1 MLYPKQI
8 MNKQNKQSIKNMKKL
23 LFLLLVFAFVNLAKA
38 QDSSNAVYAF
48 SLDQCVEF
56 AHKNNVQVK
65 NALLA
70 IDVQNQTNREIAGAA
85 LPTISTN
92 LSGTDYTKIP
102 TSLLPG
108 QIFGGAPGTFIPVQ
122 FGTKFNA
129 NYGASIQQL
138 LFDGQVFIALQARAT
153 SMEMQRK
160 NAALTEEAIKAN
172 IYKIYYQLSASK
184 TQLNIL
190 DANINRIKSLAHDA
204 QIMYKNGFAEKL
216 DVDKLSVQ
224 LNNLET
230 EKLKANNSVAIGYMG
245 LKMLMGM
252 PVKDSLVLTDV
263 VNETSLNNDV
273 LTENNFQY
281 NVRKDFQYLGTIKK
295 LNEYNIKRY
304 QLSNLPTI
312 AMSGSYSKNAQ
323 RSKFDFFESGNW
335 FTTSLISLNV
345 SLPIFNGFA
354 TDARIKRT
362 KIELKQT
369 ENQIDALKNSIDNE
383 ITQAKLNYMSSV
395 ATVQFQKKNM
405 ELAET
410 VYGQT
415 KKKFEAGT
423 GSNTEISAAQADLV
437 SAQNNYMNALYSALI
452 AKVDLLKATGK
463 L

>member
-1 MLYPKQI
+1 
-8 MNKQNKQSIKNMKKL
+8 MKKL
-23 LFLLLVFAFVNLAKA
+23 FYLLLVIAFANIARAQDAGKFVN
-38 QDSSNAVYAF
+38 AF

-70 IDVQNQTNREIAGAA
+70 IESQNQTNREIAGAA
-85 LPTISTN
+85 LPTISTS

-122 FGTKFNA
+122 FGTKYNA

-204 QIMYKNGFAEKL
+204 QIMYQNGFAEKL
-216 DVDKLSVQ
+216 DVDKLNVQ

-230 EKLKANNSVAIGYMG
+230 EKLKADNSVAIGYMG
-245 LKMLMGM
+245 LKLLMGM
-252 PVKDSLVLTDV
+252 PVADSLTLTDV
-263 VNETSLNNDV
+263 INESSLNNDI
-273 LTENNFQY
+273 LTETNFQY
-281 NVRKDFQYLGTIKK
+281 SVRKDFQYLGTVKK

-312 AMSGSYSKNAQ
+312 AMAGSYSKNAQ
-323 RSKFDFFESGNW
+323 RSEFDFFKGGNW

-369 ENQIDALKNSIDNE
+369 ENQIEALKNSIDNE

-437 SAQNNYMNALYSALI
+437 SAQNNYMNALYTALI
-452 AKVDLLKATGK
+452 AKVDYLKATGK

>member
-1 MLYPKQI
+1 
-8 MNKQNKQSIKNMKKL
+8 MKKL
-23 LFLLLVFAFVNLAKA
+23 FFFFLSFTVVQLSQA
-38 QDSSNAVYAF
+38 QEDKKTVHEF

-56 AHKNNVQVK
+56 AQKNNVQVK
-65 NALLA
+65 NSLLA
-70 IDVQNQTNREIAGAA
+70 VQVQAQINREIAAAA
-85 LPTISTN
+85 LPTITSSTGVVN
-92 LSGTDYTKIP
+92 YTTIP
-102 TSLLPG
+102 TSLLPA
-108 QIFGGAPGTFIPVQ
+108 QIFGGAAGTFIPVQ

-129 NYGASIQQL
+129 NYGANLQQL

-153 SMEMQRK
+153 SMKLQK
-160 NAALTEEAIKAN
+160 QNAALTQEAIKAN

-190 DANINRIKSLAHDA
+190 DANISRLSALAHDA
-204 QIMYKNGFAEKL
+204 EIMYKNGFAEKL
-216 DVDKLSVQ
+216 DVDKVAVQ

-263 VNETSLNNDV
+263 INEKSLTNDILSDSV
-273 LTENNFQY
+273 FKY
-281 NVRKDFQYLGTIKK
+281 DVRKDYQYLSSVKS

-312 AMSGSYSKNAQ
+312 ALGASYSKNAQ
-323 RSKFDFFESGNW
+323 RTKFDFFEGGNW
-335 FTTSLISLNV
+335 FTTSLISLNI

-369 ENQIDALKNSIDNE
+369 QNQIESLKNNIDNE
-383 ITQAKLNYMSSV
+383 VTQAKLNYISSV
-395 ATVQFQKKNM
+395 ATVKFQKSNM
-405 ELAET
+405 ELAEK
-410 VYGQT
+410 VYQQT
-415 KKKFEAGT
+415 KKKFEAGA
-423 GSNTEISAAQADLV
+423 GSNTEISASQADLV

>member
-1 MLYPKQI
+1 
-8 MNKQNKQSIKNMKKL
+8 MKKL
-23 LFLLLVFAFVNLAKA
+23 IFLTMVVAFANLTQAQAPSKA
-38 QDSSNAVYAF
+38 IYAF
-48 SLDQCVEF
+48 SLDQCVEY
-56 AHKNNVQVK
+56 AHRNNVQVK
-65 NALLA
+65 NTLLA
-70 IDVQNQTNREIAGAA
+70 IESQAQTNREIAATA
-85 LPTISTN
+85 LPTINTN

-190 DANINRIKSLAHDA
+190 DANINRIKALAHDA
-204 QIMYKNGFAEKL
+204 SIMYKNGFAEKL

-245 LKMLMGM
+245 LKLLMGM
-252 PVKDSLVLTDV
+252 PVKDSLSLTDV
-263 VNETSLNNDV
+263 IDEKSLSFDI
-273 LTENNFQY
+273 LSESDIQY
-281 NVRKDFQYLGTIKK
+281 NVRKDFQYLSTVKK
-295 LNEYNIKRY
+295 LNEYNVKRY

-323 RSKFDFFESGNW
+323 RSEFDFFKGGNW

-362 KIELKQT
+362 RIELKQT
-369 ENQIDALKNSIDNE
+369 ENQIEALKNSIDNE
-383 ITQAKLNYMSSV
+383 ITQAKLSYMSSF

-405 ELAET
+405 ELAEA
-410 VYGQT
+410 VYAQT

-437 SAQNNYMNALYSALI
+437 SAQNNYMNALYTALI